1 MSGMP
6 APTRDGIVV
15 GAGPGGSA
23 VAAHLARQGARV
35 LLLDKQQFPR
45 DKTCGDALSPTAARL
60 CRQLG
65 LGEILD
71 RESQPIQGLVFT
83 TPDGAVLRATASAPG
98 LSSGAVPGS
107 GGWSSRGSWCGC
119 RPRPTDAS

>member
-1 MSGMP
+1 MP
-6 APTRDGIVV
+6 APTQDVIVV

-60 CRQLG
+60 CRQLPQLFG
-65 LGEILD
+65 GALD
-71 RESQPIQGLVFT
+71 LKADSF
-83 TPDGAVLRATASAPG
+83 
-98 LSSGAVPGS
+98 
-107 GGWSSRGSWCGC
+107 
-119 RPRPTDAS
+119 PRWR